1 MKVKGEKMHKCHT
14 YFRIIG
20 DIDPDFISYALGTSP
35 DKFIKKGTRLPIS
48 NRVTE
53 NDDYII
59 GYNDN
64 YNVDINEMI
73 RVTLGDII
81 DKAELLCKMRVQMNY
96 EYYLVV
102 VPKIESDSD
111 EPSPILSLD
120 KDIIEFLYKSGAQ
133 HDLDYYI
140 Y

>member
-1 MKVKGEKMHKCHT
+1 
-14 YFRIIG
+14 
-20 DIDPDFISYALGTSP
+20 
-35 DKFIKKGTRLPIS
+35 
-48 NRVTE
+48 
-53 NDDYII
+53 
-59 GYNDN
+59 
-64 YNVDINEMI
+64 MI

-96 EYYLVV
+96 EYYLVI

>member
-1 MKVKGEKMHKCHT
+1 MHKCHT
-14 YFRIIG
+14 YFRITG
-20 DIDPDFISYALGTSP
+20 DIDPDFISYALGASP

-81 DKAELLCKMRVQMNY
+81 DKAELLCKMRVQMHY